1 VVFRHG
7 VVETSTVLGEMFNAG
22 LFFQCP
28 SHVGNPSDEDE
39 RLAAELDQDSCKKDP
54 PEKKTQWEHLAEK
67 RTAWS
72 EDGRVSRFL
81 AIRVTKEVAKLGTV
95 SHVMVMSLRSKWAA
109 SPFSTQPSGRSRRY
123 TRACSSMAAV

>member
-54 PEKKTQWEHLAEK
+54 PEKKTQWEHLAEI
-67 RTAWS
+67 
-72 EDGRVSRFL
+72 EDRVVRRREGKPFPSDTGDQGGSQTRHRLACNGDVVAFKVGRQPIFNATFGPQP
-81 AIRVTKEVAKLGTV
+81 AI
-95 SHVMVMSLRSKWAA
+95 H
-109 SPFSTQPSGRSRRY
+109 
-123 TRACSSMAAV
+123 

>member
-81 AIRVTKEVAKLGTV
+81 AIRVTKEIAKLGTV
-95 SHVMVMSLRSKWAA
+95 SHVMVMSLRSKWAPA
-109 SPFSTQPSGRSRRY
+109 HFQRNL
-123 TRACSSMAAV
+123 RAAAGDPTLEQEVCARG